1 VTWQLVRVQ
10 AVAGLADG
18 GSRWQWRRSRIRPRQ
33 RAQVW
38 RRVGGGG
45 ALREKEGVGER
56 YNEVRVPMQIKSCN

>member
-1 VTWQLVRVQ
+1 VGPV
-10 AVAGLADG
+10 GSG
-18 GSRWQWRRSRIRPRQ
+18 GALGSGRPRQ